1 MTRQGSRKANRN
13 SINKSKNSATL
24 FQDQELLILE
34 LLSQILQTDSLTA
47 IQQWLLSAGQK
58 EKDLVMGMIQTA
70 TANMQ
75 PDSQTFGKSM
85 GDRLH
90 SQAGLGLLSRDEYHQ
105 MKNMNRSSNKEKQ
118 EPIPEE
124 DKPEH
129 MGAAEVL
136 QINPSYNDN
145 KSKTGSAE

>member
-1 MTRQGSRKANRN
+1 
-13 SINKSKNSATL
+13 
-24 FQDQELLILE
+24 
-34 LLSQILQTDSLTA
+34 
-47 IQQWLLSAGQK
+47 
-58 EKDLVMGMIQTA
+58 MGMIQTA

-75 PDSQTFGKSM
+75 PDSQTCGKSM
-85 GDRLH
+85 GDQLH

-136 QINPSYNDN
+136 QIHSSGNENQ
-145 KSKTGSAE
+145 TGSAE